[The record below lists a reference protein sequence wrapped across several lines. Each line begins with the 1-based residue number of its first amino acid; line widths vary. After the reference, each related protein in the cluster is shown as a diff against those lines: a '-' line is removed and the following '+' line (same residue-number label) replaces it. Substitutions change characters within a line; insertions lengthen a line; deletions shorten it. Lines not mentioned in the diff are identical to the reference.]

1 MLIST
6 VTAQLICS
14 FPFAHAVGS
23 TSDAVNIIPYSNE
36 MKCSSLKWGALLV
49 ILGDMGS
56 TGNYF
61 RELGSKF
68 IALGI

>member
-1 MLIST
+1 MVQTYRHHHKKGQKLSS
-6 VTAQLICS
+6 QGFC
-14 FPFAHAVGS
+14 GS
-23 TSDAVNIIPYSNE
+23 GENGFLFSGS
-36 MKCSSLKWGALLV
+36 WGALLV

>member
-1 MLIST
+1 MVQTYRHHYKKGKNSPHRGFVDLEKMALFS
-6 VTAQLICS
+6 
-14 FPFAHAVGS
+14 GS
-23 TSDAVNIIPYSNE
+23 
-36 MKCSSLKWGALLV
+36 WGALLV
-49 ILGDMGS
+49 ILGNMGS

>member
-1 MLIST
+1 MVQTYRHHHKKGKNSPHRGFVDLEKMAFLFS
-6 VTAQLICS
+6 
-14 FPFAHAVGS
+14 GS
-23 TSDAVNIIPYSNE
+23 
-36 MKCSSLKWGALLV
+36 WGALLV

>member
-1 MLIST
+1 MVQT
-6 VTAQLICS
+6 YRQLSSQGFC
-14 FPFAHAVGS
+14 GS
-23 TSDAVNIIPYSNE
+23 GENGFLFSGS
-36 MKCSSLKWGALLV
+36 WGALLV

-61 RELGSKF
+61 RELGRKF